1 MTYVTTRKT
10 NKIQGH
16 FSLYKH
22 KNSNISNPNY
32 EQPSMYINS
41 SSYLIF
47 EDFNQ
52 QETCLISQ
60 KRTHSV
66 TSSNA
71 YNGSSI
77 DYKKPKFRN
86 HSDDS
91 AKDEMYHHPSVKKPM
106 WTWNNLYIN
115 AEVAKTKQRTSS
127 TDEMNKSFDN
137 NDSFS
142 DKSGYTTP
150 TTKSDFSEFM
160 IKEKLKNDSMVKL
173 RASKKSYSPNEV
185 IEDDF
190 FSDDSCNITAEYS
203 DTSSLSYQR
212 SIERLSDRSP
222 YLITLKDL
230 IKKGK

>member
-1 MTYVTTRKT
+1 MAYVTSRKT
-10 NKIQGH
+10 NKIQGQ

-22 KNSNISNPNY
+22 KNANISNPNY
-32 EQPSMYINS
+32 EQPSMYLNS

-47 EDFNQ
+47 KDFNSKDINS
-52 QETCLISQ
+52 ESQ

-66 TSSNA
+66 TSSNE
-71 YNGSSI
+71 YNGPSI
-77 DYKKPKFRN
+77 KYKKPKIKN
-86 HSDDS
+86 QTEESVEDD
-91 AKDEMYHHPSVKKPM
+91 MYHHPSVRKPM

-115 AEVAKTKQRTSS
+115 SEVAKTKQRSS
-127 TDEMNKSFDN
+127 SFDKMKLLFDN
-137 NDSFS
+137 NDSYS

-173 RASKKSYSPNEV
+173 SAGKKSYFSE
-185 IEDDF
+185 EDIC

-222 YLITLKDL
+222 YLITLEDL
-230 IKKGK
+230 IKKGKQ